1 MAKYTEG
8 KTILF
13 DLPQDHPNFK
23 FGPSE
28 FGGENYYISEV
39 GGLYVSDKNNS
50 QPYLVEIN
58 GDMVMDKETREPI
71 VFGGENPYILDDPKS
86 TRLDTLNFVW
96 NDEYEKYV
104 LTITIETE

>member
-1 MAKYTEG
+1 MSNFTEG

-28 FGGENYYISEV
+28 FGRENYYISVV
-39 GGLYVSDKNNS
+39 GGLYIGDKNKNNS
-50 QPYLVEIN
+50 QPYLVSIN
-58 GDMVMDKETREPI
+58 DDIVVDDRSGEPI
-71 VFGGENPYILDDPKS
+71 VFGGKNPYILDDPQN
-86 TRLDTLNFVW
+86 TRLGVLNFVW

-104 LTITIETE
+104 LQVVSK